1 MEALEKNACPL
12 QALSPSIMV
21 DKMEEA
27 ISFYEEMLGFEVALC
42 IPSREN
48 ADWAMLRNGAVS
60 IMCQSRRSLEGD
72 IPALRGKLT
81 GGTAS
86 FYCQVKNIDRL
97 YDHLLGRVK
106 ILKTIE
112 QGFYGST
119 EFTMQ
124 DPFGYIFTF
133 AEETAS

>member
-1 MEALEKNACPL
+1 MEALKKDACPM

-21 DKMEEA
+21 DNMAEA
-27 ISFYEEMLGFEVALC
+27 LSFYEDMLGFEVALC
-42 IPSREN
+42 IPDRES
-48 ADWAMLRNGAVS
+48 ADWAMLRNGSVS

-72 IPALRGKLT
+72 IPVLRGKLT
-81 GGTAS
+81 GGTAA
-86 FYCQVKNIDRL
+86 FYCQVQNIDRL
-97 YDHLLGRVK
+97 YDHLLGRAR

-112 QGFYGST
+112 QNMYGST

-133 AEETAS
+133 AEESL